1 MPDVKQA
8 LNLDDDNHI
17 RLVSALTTMGDEN
30 ALFSTYPAAGPNKI
44 RFVARAQSL
53 SDVEEVVRRY
63 HANVFLIDHQMARGA
78 GAGEALITLVQ
89 RLRHNPEYPIITIG
103 LCYDPTWVKTFE
115 EAGALGTVNG
125 PLTTLELQRL
135 NDELPVA
142 MNKAMQERLRPDY
155 ISRFSD
161 GAIKLIDSG
170 AWQRQT
176 ISVWSTKGGV
186 GKSFLAREIAVALG
200 VICDRRTLLVDADMN
215 CGDQHTY
222 LRLSPNQNIWGLA
235 KVFKTNG
242 NTLTPAMVQQY
253 LTPYAANLSV
263 LLGAHDMAM
272 TAQAELR
279 GRQGEAYAEALLDT
293 LGAMGFDF
301 IIFDLG
307 QNFAEPMHL
316 VPLKRCSLNLV
327 VVTSEKSTALEMEMA
342 LNGLRNERELKLD
355 NARFR
360 LLLNKWDDRIGLDA
374 RELIH
379 RLGLPEFARVPFG
392 TDLKVDISLNQSKPL
407 VLDPPNEVSNAIIG
421 AVNGLYR
428 PLETLW
434 SGRKGKAK
442 KKFRL
447 PFFGKRHAKTLR

>member
-1 MPDVKQA
+1 MPDVTQQPSP
-8 LNLDDDNHI
+8 DGVDHI
-17 RLVSALTTMGDEN
+17 RLVSALTTMSDEN
-30 ALFSTYPAAGPNKI
+30 ALFSAYPAAGPNKL
-44 RFVARAQSL
+44 RFVARAQAL
-53 SDVEEVVRRY
+53 SEVEEVVRRY
-63 HANVFLIDHQMARGA
+63 RANVFLLDHQMARGA
-78 GAGEALITLVQ
+78 GAGEALVTLIQ
-89 RLRHNPEYPIITIG
+89 RLRHNPEYPVVTFG
-103 LCYDPTWVKTFE
+103 LCYDPSWVKTFE

-125 PLTTLELQRL
+125 PLTALELQRL

-142 MNKAMQERLRPDY
+142 LNKALQERLRPDY

-161 GAIKLIDSG
+161 SAIKLIDSG

-186 GKSFLAREIAVALG
+186 GKSFLAREIAVVLG
-200 VICDRRTLLVDADMN
+200 VIADRRTLLVDADMN

-222 LRLSPNQNIWGLA
+222 LRLTPNQNIWGLA
-235 KVFKTNG
+235 KLFKANG
-242 NTLTPAMVQQY
+242 NTLTPATVQGY
-253 LTPYAANLSV
+253 LTPYAGNLSV

-279 GRQGEAYAEALLDT
+279 GRQGEAFAEALLDT

-327 VVTSEKSTALEMEMA
+327 VVTSEKSAALEMEMA
-342 LNGLRNERELKLD
+342 LNALRSESKLRLD
-355 NARFR
+355 NTRFR

-374 RELIH
+374 RELIQ

-392 TDLKVDISLNQSKPL
+392 ANLVVDISLNQSRPL
-407 VLDPPNEVSNAIIG
+407 VLDPPNEVSNAIVG

-428 PLETLW
+428 PIETLW
-434 SGRKGKAK
+434 GRRSKRAK
-442 KKFRL
+442 RKIGL
-447 PFFGKRHAKTLR
+447 FFWRN

>member
-1 MPDVKQA
+1 M
-8 LNLDDDNHI
+8 
-17 RLVSALTTMGDEN
+17 
-30 ALFSTYPAAGPNKI
+30 
-44 RFVARAQSL
+44 
-53 SDVEEVVRRY
+53 SDVDEVVRRY

-89 RLRHNPEYPIITIG
+89 RLRHNPEYPIITFG

-125 PLTTLELQRL
+125 PLTELELQRL

-161 GAIKLIDSG
+161 SAITLIDSG

-279 GRQGEAYAEALLDT
+279 GRQGEAYAEAPVGYAGRD
-293 LGAMGFDF
+293 
-301 IIFDLG
+301 
-307 QNFAEPMHL
+307 
-316 VPLKRCSLNLV
+316 
-327 VVTSEKSTALEMEMA
+327 
-342 LNGLRNERELKLD
+342 GLRL
-355 NARFR
+355 
-360 LLLNKWDDRIGLDA
+360 
-374 RELIH
+374 H
-379 RLGLPEFARVPFG
+379 RLRSRSE
-392 TDLKVDISLNQSKPL
+392 
-407 VLDPPNEVSNAIIG
+407 
-421 AVNGLYR
+421 
-428 PLETLW
+428 
-434 SGRKGKAK
+434 
-442 KKFRL
+442 
-447 PFFGKRHAKTLR
+447 LR